1 MTKQQIAQAIESYI
15 SGQGNQAG
23 LQGLADILH
32 ALNNETETVVMAD
45 VPYITTISALQTV
58 EMTAD
63 QATAAAF
70 TMDVIKQLT
79 RVAHPTIRFADMVVT
94 FNAYETISNEL
105 SIWSAVVYDAP
116 SDTVYH
122 CALYLYYDGRILYN
136 VDVMQH

>member
-1 MTKQQIAQAIESYI
+1 MNKQQITQAIDMFVT
-15 SGQGNQAG
+15 GQGNQAG

-58 EMTAD
+58 EMTAE
-63 QATAAAF
+63 QATAAGF
-70 TMDVIKQLT
+70 TMDVIMALKS
-79 RVAHPTIRFADMVVT
+79 VAHPTIKFADMVVT
-94 FNAYETISNEL
+94 FNAYEIITNEL

>member
-1 MTKQQIAQAIESYI
+1 
-15 SGQGNQAG
+15 
-23 LQGLADILH
+23 
-32 ALNNETETVVMAD
+32 
-45 VPYITTISALQTV
+45 
-58 EMTAD
+58 
-63 QATAAAF
+63 
-70 TMDVIKQLT
+70 
-79 RVAHPTIRFADMVVT
+79 MVVT